1 MSVMEL
7 EAVMQPTVLTN
18 SLQGWGHTKKSQV
31 ETQSAFFGTRAH
43 VRVHQ
48 HVSCSVSV
56 FAMYFNEWMGRI
68 ACVGAVLAG
77 GGGGG
82 GVDVG
87 AYSSC
92 YRNIPGIDL
101 WLTVLHLHLSGV
113 SVSSVLGRD
122 ALVLITVEQRRW
134 GDSICIGFRGGFCAE
149 MMEEEIYSGP
159 WRQQISP
166 QGQLY
171 SKGDTLDSK

>member
-1 MSVMEL
+1 MAEDTPKKVRWKLSPLSSGHVHKC
-7 EAVMQPTVLTN
+7 VCTN
-18 SLQGWGHTKKSQV
+18 MCPAAWV
-31 ETQSAFFGTRAH
+31 
-43 VRVHQ
+43 
-48 HVSCSVSV
+48 C
-56 FAMYFNEWMGRI
+56 AMYFNEWMGRI
-68 ACVGAVLAG
+68 VCVGAVLAG

-113 SVSSVLGRD
+113 SVSSVLGSD